1 MDYLSTDDHW
11 QCEKGLPEKTKLL
24 GTNPNFNN
32 TAAQTSHID
41 KPLKCP

>member
-1 MDYLSTDDHW
+1 MNYLSTDDHW
-11 QCEKGLPEKTKLL
+11 QCEKGLPEKTKL
-24 GTNPNFNN
+24 GDPKPNFN